1 MGASMWGLFGIIAGA
16 VVIVL
21 LEVPQLRRQGYH
33 RELIVFSILL
43 ILGVGAACAKVLNA
57 PIPNPDDW
65 VAFLLH
71 PLSTALKPFIP

>member
-1 MGASMWGLFGIIAGA
+1 MGVALWGVFGIIAAA
-16 VVIVL
+16 VVITL
-21 LEVPQLRRQGYH
+21 LEVPQLIRKGYR

-43 ILGVGAACAKVLNA
+43 VLGVGAACGKVLNA

-71 PLSTALKPFIP
+71 PLSVAFKPFLP